1 MVWKQAKRYCLNS
14 FNQIFLEPRP
24 PNLHGNCKENEAHL
38 LLFFAEKEQH
48 QLHLPKMIG
57 EKCAIPGSSISR
69 KDKGINTF
77 KAPLANNEFN
87 KKWNQDLSILFW
99 NTENVINF

>member
-1 MVWKQAKRYCLNS
+1 MVWKQTKRYCLNS
-14 FNQIFLEPRP
+14 FNQFFLEPRP

-38 LLFFAEKEQH
+38 LLFFTEKVQH
-48 QLHLPKMIG
+48 QLHLPKMSG
-57 EKCAIPGSSISR
+57 EKCAIPDSSISR

-87 KKWNQDLSILFW
+87 KKWNQDLSILF
-99 NTENVINF
+99 

>member
-1 MVWKQAKRYCLNS
+1 MVWKQTKRYCLNF
-14 FNQIFLEPRP
+14 FNQFFLEPRP

-38 LLFFAEKEQH
+38 LLFFTEKVQH

-57 EKCAIPGSSISR
+57 EKCAIPDSSISR

-87 KKWNQDLSILFW
+87 KKWNQDLSILF
-99 NTENVINF
+99 